1 MDFHAYFEVYL
12 GGRWH
17 VFDARFNQP
26 RIGRIK
32 IAHGLDA
39 VDGAFSTIYG
49 AARWERFEV
58 WSYQIDPAGDNASL
72 DAPVDLSKRLCGDA
86 RSHHSRALSDAG
98 RVVTALA
105 DCWRLTARCRDRPA
119 PATTN
124 PGPARWD
131 PRRKWPAG
139 VPGSAAT

>member
-12 GGRWH
+12 GGQWYN
-17 VFDARFNQP
+17 FDARFNER
-26 RIGRIK
+26 RIGRVK

-72 DAPVDLSKRLCGDA
+72 DAPVDLSKRLCGTPT
-86 RSHHSRALSDAG
+86 
-98 RVVTALA
+98 VI
-105 DCWRLTARCRDRPA
+105 RPG
-119 PATTN
+119 T
-124 PGPARWD
+124 
-131 PRRKWPAG
+131 
-139 VPGSAAT
+139 